1 MSTTMGLYIVK
12 GQCEVPLS
20 QPAANCPQE
29 HTRPS
34 ILRPENGSRLQVV
47 NDRSTLT
54 FDERICL
61 TEPHILVPEAPYVP
75 SQEAND
81 LEILMTGH
89 VSPPVN
95 YQIWERKLEIISKAF
110 LDRQIK
116 AISFVPK
123 NPQKTQTLFIERLQ
137 RVEDSESFIP
147 SNFEGYIQP
156 YINRFAVHNP
166 RDAHP
171 HSDYPIDFLRNP
183 DEIETSVRD
192 CLNSEENRISA
203 KPILAS
209 FLSDPQTQMV
219 ALTFVDRVTH
229 IWAKLDL

>member
-1 MSTTMGLYIVK
+1 MSTKMGLYIVK
-12 GQCEVPLS
+12 GNCDVPLS
-20 QPAANCPQE
+20 LPAPNCVQE
-29 HTRPS
+29 RLRPS
-34 ILRPENGSRLQVV
+34 IFSTVDGLGTRS
-47 NDRSTLT
+47 NDRETLI

-61 TEPHILVPEAPYVP
+61 TQPSLLVPEAPYEP
-75 SQEAND
+75 SEEEND
-81 LEILMTGH
+81 LYYLMTGS
-89 VSPPVN
+89 VSTPVN

-137 RVEDSESFIP
+137 RVEDSEYFIP
-147 SNFEGYIQP
+147 SSFEGYIQP

-171 HSDYPIDFLRNP
+171 HRDYPIDYLRNP
-183 DEIETSVRD
+183 GEIETSVRD

-209 FLSDPQTQMV
+209 FLSDPETHMI
-219 ALTFVDRVTH
+219 ALTFADRVTQ